1 VPTFRYQ
8 AATAEGREQEGVI
21 EADSP
26 RSVRALLRTRGL
38 IALSIAAID
47 DKASAPA
54 ARLSISTGDLALITR
69 QYASLLSSGMTVER
83 TLDALV
89 AQTDSAKISEVLSGI
104 RAEVRGGHA
113 LAQAMGRYPKAF
125 PDLYRAL
132 IRGGEDAGA
141 LPRVM
146 NELAD
151 YLEAREA
158 VGQKLALALL
168 YPAVVT
174 CVAVL
179 VIGGLMIYVVPQI
192 ASVFANSRQ
201 TLPFLTRA
209 LLGTSNFL
217 REAWPVLMLLSVAGV
232 VGFQRLY
239 AIPLHRRRIQRWLL
253 GLPVI
258 GRMFKLEA
266 GASFGRTL
274 SILLAG
280 GVPML
285 QALTATREGA
295 RLDVVRD
302 VIAQASDH
310 VREGASLARALDT
323 NGLFPPLLIHFIA
336 NGESGGDLPGLLQHA
351 ARQLQNEL
359 ENRMRWMSGLIEP
372 LLIVAM
378 GVIVMVIVLAVLMP
392 IIEMNQLTK

>member
-1 VPTFRYQ
+1 MSTFRYQ

-38 IALSIAAID
+38 IALTIAVID
-47 DKASAPA
+47 DQASSPT
-54 ARLSISTGDLALITR
+54 ARLSISTSELALITR
-69 QYASLLSSGMTVER
+69 QYASLLSSGMTVDR

-89 AQTDSAKISEVLSGI
+89 AQTDSAKVREILSGI

-151 YLEAREA
+151 YMEAREA
-158 VGQKLALALL
+158 VGQKLSLALL

-174 CVAVL
+174 VVALL
-179 VIGGLMIYVVPQI
+179 VIGGLMTYVVPQI

-201 TLPFLTRA
+201 ALPFITRA

-217 REAWPVLMLLSVAGV
+217 RETWPVLVLIIAAGT
-232 VGFQRLY
+232 VGFQRVYAMPLY
-239 AIPLHRRRIQRWLL
+239 RRRIQRWLL
-253 GLPVI
+253 GVPVI
-258 GRMFKLEA
+258 GRMLRLEA

-274 SILLAG
+274 SILLDG

-285 QALTATREGA
+285 QALAATRDGA
-295 RLDVVRD
+295 RLDIVRD
-302 VIAQASDH
+302 AIDLASTH

-323 NGLFPPLLIHFIA
+323 EGLFPPLLIHFIA
-336 NGESGGDLPGLLQHA
+336 NGESGGDLPALLQHA

-359 ENRMRWMSGLIEP
+359 ENRMGWMSGLIEP
-372 LLIVAM
+372 LLIVVM

-392 IIEMNQLTK
+392 IMDMNQLTK

>member
-8 AATAEGREQEGVI
+8 AATEDGREQAGVV

-26 RSVRALLRTRGL
+26 RAVRALLRTRGL
-38 IALSIAAID
+38 VALTIAAID
-47 DKASAPA
+47 DKASSPA
-54 ARLSISTGDLALITR
+54 AKLSISTGELALITR
-69 QYASLLSSGMTVER
+69 QYASLLSSGLTVER
-83 TLDALV
+83 ALDALV
-89 AQTDSAKISEVLSGI
+89 AQTDSPKVGEILAGI

-113 LAQAMGRYPKAF
+113 LAQAMGRYPRAF

-158 VGQKLALALL
+158 VGQKFALAML
-168 YPAVVT
+168 YPTVVT
-174 CVAVL
+174 IVAML

-192 ASVFANSRQ
+192 ASVFTNSRQ
-201 TLPFLTRA
+201 ELPFLTRA

-217 REAWPVLMLLSVAGV
+217 REAWPALALLVVAAIV
-232 VGFQRLY
+232 AFQRVY
-239 AIPLHRRRIQRWLL
+239 AQPDYRRRIQRRLL
-253 GLPVI
+253 RLPLI
-258 GRMFKLEA
+258 GRMLKLEA

-274 SILLAG
+274 SILLDG

-285 QALTATREGA
+285 QALAATRDGA
-295 RLDVVRD
+295 RLDVFRD
-302 VIAQASDH
+302 AISATSDH
-310 VREGASLARALDT
+310 VREGSTLARALET
-323 NGLFPPLLIHFIA
+323 KGLFPPLLIHFIA
-336 NGESGGDLPGLLQHA
+336 NGESGGDLPKLLQHA

-359 ENRMRWMSGLIEP
+359 EHRMGWMSGLIEP
-372 LLIVAM
+372 LLIVVM
-378 GVIVMVIVLAVLMP
+378 GGIVMVIVLAVLMP
-392 IIEMNQLTK
+392 IIEMSQLTK